1 MSYIFFYNQ
10 PLLGGHLYQA
20 DGDTKMDV
28 ILAIFY
34 CFKPLFSGH
43 LNKFLIV
50 NGFVT
55 VRGWEVTG
63 QVFSL
68 GLIFILNEIFNTD
81 FLALDKKI
89 RAFLKG
95 LKFG

>member
-20 DGDTKMDV
+20 DRNTKIDV

-43 LNKFLIV
+43 LNKFLV

-95 LKFG
+95 LKFS

>member
-1 MSYIFFYNQ
+1 
-10 PLLGGHLYQA
+10 
-20 DGDTKMDV
+20 MDV
-28 ILAIFY
+28 ISTIFY

-43 LNKFLIV
+43 LNKFLV
-50 NGFVT
+50 KGFVT
-55 VRGWEVTG
+55 LRGWEVNG

-68 GLIFILNEIFNTD
+68 GLIFILNKIFNTD

-95 LKFG
+95 LKFS

>member
-20 DGDTKMDV
+20 DGDTNMDV

-43 LNKFLIV
+43 LNKFLV

-55 VRGWEVTG
+55 VRGGEVTG

-95 LKFG
+95 LKFS